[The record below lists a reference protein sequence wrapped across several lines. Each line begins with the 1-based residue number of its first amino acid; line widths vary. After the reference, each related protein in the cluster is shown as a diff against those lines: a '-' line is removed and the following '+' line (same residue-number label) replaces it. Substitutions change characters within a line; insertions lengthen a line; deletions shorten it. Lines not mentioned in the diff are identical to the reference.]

1 MRIFPR
7 STANAQLTQLAEV
20 TAERDR
26 ALMDAGFMRE
36 SLVDAGLL
44 ESFNGLDADDRGW
57 VRMTSLVENEIS
69 PANRYRLVETCRMA
83 AVANPL
89 LKGGLIKRIGYIWGQ
104 GVEISAR
111 ITADDTDVDAPDED
125 EKKSTEKAINQ
136 AINDFEKLNET
147 SLMGMQ
153 ARENKERAL
162 GTDGE
167 FFLALFTDPRAGQ
180 VRVRTVPDLQI
191 QQVVTNPEDADDIW
205 FYLREYTLA
214 SLPDASVEDLNM
226 QPTEAT
232 VKRVLYPAL
241 GFDPKATGYG
251 FKPVKIN
258 GIEVMWDA
266 PMVHLAVNQL
276 DGWERGIPDV
286 YASLAWARLYQEFLV
301 DWAGLTKSLSKIA
314 FKATGESRGRAA
326 QAAAA
331 IKATQTPTVPG
342 LPGPSGSTAGGTV
355 VTGPGTGLEAMSKS
369 GATIDSESGKPLAA
383 MVAAGL
389 GLPVTMLLA
398 DPGISGARATAQTLD
413 TPTIL
418 EMGMRRLVWQSLLER
433 ILLYT
438 ITVAAAGPGGDAF
451 AGVDPII
458 DFAWPPIAGMDPVQI
473 VAAIVAADSTGK
485 MPPPTTARLLLSALG
500 VPDPDEILA
509 KYVDADGNWVDPEQP
524 PKPTSGTD
532 TGQAAVD
539 AARHGE
545 DPAGAVDRAVAGAGG
560 GH

>member
-1 MRIFPR
+1 M
-7 STANAQLTQLAEV
+7 STGASAQLTQLAEV

-36 SLVDAGLL
+36 TLVDAGLQ
-44 ESFNGLDADDRGW
+44 ESFTGGIDADDRGW
-57 VRMTSLVENEIS
+57 IRMTTLVENEIS
-69 PANRYRLVETCRMA
+69 PVNRYRLVETCRMA

-89 LKGGLIKRIGYIWGQ
+89 LKGGLLKRIGYIWGQ

-111 ITADDTDVDAPDED
+111 IPAEDGDTEGPDP
-125 EKKSTEKAINQ
+125 TVEKAINQ
-136 AINDFEKLNET
+136 AINDFEKLNEA
-147 SLMGMQ
+147 SLMGTQ
-153 ARENKERAL
+153 AREDKERAL

-167 FFLALFTDPRAGQ
+167 VFLALFTDSKAGE

-191 QQVVTNPEDADDIW
+191 MQVVANPEDADDPW

-214 SLPDASVEDLNM
+214 TLPTADVEDLTM
-226 QPTEAT
+226 QPTELE

-241 GFDPKATGYG
+241 GFDPKAAGYG

-266 PMVHLAVNQL
+266 PMVHLAVNKL

-286 YASLAWARLYQEFLV
+286 YASLAWARFYQEFLV

-331 IKATQTPTVPG
+331 IKATTQSPSLAG
-342 LPGPSGSTAGGTV
+342 LPGPSGSAGGTV
-355 VTGPGTGLEAMSKS
+355 VTGPGSGLEVMSKS
-369 GATIDSESGKPLAA
+369 GATIDSNSGKPLAA

-433 ILLYT
+433 ILLYAV
-438 ITVAAAGPGGDAF
+438 TVAAGAPSGSAIGA
-451 AGVDPII
+451 ADPVL

-509 KYVDADGNWVDPEQP
+509 KYIDADGNWVDPEQP
-524 PKPTSGTD
+524 PKPTSGSD

-545 DPAGAVDRAVAGAGG
+545 DPAGAVDRAVAAAAGG
-560 GH
+560 H